1 MRRFGPAV
9 TGGGTW
15 RISGRPWRRPDFERQ
30 VSKVQI
36 DLNCDMGESFGPW
49 KMGFDEEMMQY
60 ISSANV
66 AGGFH
71 AGDPRIM
78 RKTVALAKE
87 HDIAVGIHAG
97 YRDLVGFGRREIQMS
112 PDEVHDELIYQLG
125 ALREFARYY
134 GMDIQHV
141 KPHGA
146 LYMVAARDEELSR
159 AIIEAIQRADPGL
172 HLFCMRASVTYEL
185 ARRLGQPVVA
195 EFYADR
201 EYNDES
207 QIVFTRSLVEEL
219 DPEEVGD
226 RVVRA
231 VTEGRVMT
239 ENDKDVE
246 VASDSVCVHGDTPG
260 AVKLAEAIARK
271 LEENGVRIRPLG
283 RARQEIS

>member
-1 MRRFGPAV
+1 
-9 TGGGTW
+9 
-15 RISGRPWRRPDFERQ
+15 
-30 VSKVQI
+30 
-36 DLNCDMGESFGPW
+36 MGESFGPW

-71 AGDPRIM
+71 AGDPTTM

-87 HDIAVGIHAG
+87 HGVAVGVHPG
-97 YRDLVGFGRREIQMS
+97 YRDLVGFGRREMDVQ
-112 PDEVHDELIYQLG
+112 PDEIHDEILYQLG

-134 GMDIQHV
+134 DMEVQHV

-159 AIIEAIQRADPGL
+159 AIIEAIQRVDPGL
-172 HLFCMRASVTYEL
+172 LLFCMRASVTYEL
-185 ARRLGQPVVA
+185 ARKMDQPVVA

-201 EYNDES
+201 EYNDDG
-207 QIVFTRSLVEEL
+207 QIVFTRSVAEEL
-219 DPEEVGD
+219 DPGEVGD

-231 VTEGRVMT
+231 VTEGKVKT
-239 ENDKDVE
+239 ESGRDID

-260 AVKLAEAIARK
+260 AVRLAEAIVRK
-271 LEENGVRIRPLG
+271 LKENGIEIRPLG
-283 RARQEIS
+283 RARQKIS

>member
-1 MRRFGPAV
+1 
-9 TGGGTW
+9 
-15 RISGRPWRRPDFERQ
+15 
-30 VSKVQI
+30 
-36 DLNCDMGESFGPW
+36 MGESFGPW

-71 AGDPRIM
+71 AGDPTTM
-78 RKTVALAKE
+78 RKTVALAKD
-87 HDIAVGIHAG
+87 HGVAVGVHPG
-97 YRDLVGFGRREIQMS
+97 YRDLVGFGRREMDVPPNEI
-112 PDEVHDELIYQLG
+112 HDEIVYQLG

-134 GMDIQHV
+134 DMEVQHV

-159 AIIEAIQRADPGL
+159 AIIEAIQRVDPGL
-172 HLFCMRASVTYEL
+172 LLFCMQASVTYQL
-185 ARRLGQPVVA
+185 AQKMDQPVVA

-201 EYNDES
+201 EYNNDA
-207 QIVFTRSLVEEL
+207 QIVFTRSVAEEL

-231 VTEGRVMT
+231 VTENMVKT
-239 ENDKDVE
+239 ESGKDIE

-260 AVKLAEAIARK
+260 AVRLAEAIARK
-271 LEENGVRIRPLG
+271 LGENGIEIRPLG
-283 RARQEIS
+283 RAQQRIS

>member
-1 MRRFGPAV
+1 MHID
-9 TGGGTW
+9 
-15 RISGRPWRRPDFERQ
+15 IS
-30 VSKVQI
+30 
-36 DLNCDMGESFGPW
+36 CDMGESFGPW

-71 AGDPRIM
+71 AGDPTTM
-78 RKTVALAKE
+78 RKTVALAKTNGV
-87 HDIAVGIHAG
+87 AVGVHPG
-97 YRDLVGFGRREIQMS
+97 YRDLVGFGRREMDVP
-112 PDEVHDELIYQLG
+112 PDEIHDEIIYQLG

-134 GMDIQHV
+134 DMEVQHV

-159 AIIEAIQRADPGL
+159 AIIEAIQRVDPGL
-172 HLFCMRASVTYEL
+172 LLFCMRASVTYEV
-185 ARRLGQPVVA
+185 ARKMDQPVVA

-201 EYNDES
+201 EYNDDG
-207 QIVFTRSLVEEL
+207 QIVFTRSVAEEL

-231 VTEGRVMT
+231 VTERKVKT
-239 ENDKDVE
+239 ESGKDID

-260 AVKLAEAIARK
+260 AVRLAEAIARK
-271 LEENGVRIRPLG
+271 LKENDIEIRPLG
-283 RARQEIS
+283 RAQQKIS

>member
-1 MRRFGPAV
+1 
-9 TGGGTW
+9 
-15 RISGRPWRRPDFERQ
+15 

-71 AGDPRIM
+71 AGDPHVM

-87 HDIAVGIHAG
+87 NGVAVGIHSG

-134 GMDIQHV
+134 DMEVQHV

-159 AIIEAIQRADPGL
+159 AIIEAIQRVDPGL
-172 HLFCMRASVTYEL
+172 LLFCMRASVTYDL
-185 ARRLGQPVVA
+185 ARKMDQPVAA

-201 EYNDES
+201 EYNDNG
-207 QIVFTRSLVEEL
+207 QIVFTRSVAEEL

-231 VTEGRVMT
+231 VTEGKVKT
-239 ENDKDVE
+239 ESSNDIE

-260 AVKLAEAIARK
+260 AVRLAETIARK
-271 LEENGVRIRPLG
+271 LRENDIEIRPLG

>member
-1 MRRFGPAV
+1 VNA
-9 TGGGTW
+9 
-15 RISGRPWRRPDFERQ
+15 
-30 VSKVQI
+30 VQI
-36 DLNCDMGESFGPW
+36 DISCDMGESFGPW

-71 AGDPRIM
+71 AGDPTTM
-78 RKTVALAKE
+78 RKTVSLAK
-87 HDIAVGIHAG
+87 DYGVAVGVHPG
-97 YRDLVGFGRREIQMS
+97 YRDLVGFGRREMDVP
-112 PDEVHDELIYQLG
+112 PDEIHDEIIYQLG

-134 GMDIQHV
+134 DMEVQHV

-159 AIIEAIQRADPGL
+159 AIIEAIQRIDPGL
-172 HLFCMRASVTYEL
+172 LLFCMQASVTYQL
-185 ARRLGQPVVA
+185 AQKMDQPVVA

-201 EYNDES
+201 EYNDEG
-207 QIVFTRSLVEEL
+207 QIVFTRSVAEEL

-231 VTEGRVMT
+231 VTEKKVKT
-239 ENDKDVE
+239 ESGKDID

-260 AVKLAEAIARK
+260 AVRLAEAIARK
-271 LEENGVRIRPLG
+271 LGENDIEIRPLG
-283 RARQEIS
+283 RAQQRIS